1 MVRLTRGERF
11 KDARTVHN
19 QHKKQTMDEVAAA
32 TGISKSLIQALEDD
46 DNNRSVGYDKVATLA
61 AHYHIST
68 DYLLGLSD
76 DPSLSPAAT
85 DDLHLSEKA
94 IKQMKYFTCTEQ
106 HAAELSALM
115 EDRLFWSMLRE
126 IIAYQKASIAE
137 GISDSIKL
145 KYHTYEEDSCID
157 ETLNEEK
164 IEKRKR
170 ISLELPQEEHEEIT
184 KEEERDYDINSVL
197 ERARDKRT
205 TDYEV
210 DRHRK
215 LNSTQY
221 DILKNIKIK
230 DDTEHEIDTT
240 DKTDDLNTQE
250 KTIVDLIQTISINSK
265 NSKDD
270 LLQDLISNNENTVV
284 MAPINEDTNKETL
297 KEELENMTQ
306 DLERI
311 KQPLNDLTQDL
322 ILEKEKLKDLSMLTD
337 KIDEEE
343 NEEENDSNTTTSQ
356 IEKSFFT
363 NSTSFSKKD
372 FEGFEDL
379 EKDMKKS
386 SAFTKIAIFLII
398 LMLLGTIF
406 IILNYVLDLK
416 IL

>member
-1 MVRLTRGERF
+1 MNSRMEKYGDEPIENMSRS
-11 KDARTVHN
+11 ARN
-19 QHKKQTMDEVAAA
+19 RKIYSSIDFDD
-32 TGISKSLIQALEDD
+32 ISSIRT
-46 DNNRSVGYDKVATLA
+46 NNNVSV
-61 AHYHIST
+61 
-68 DYLLGLSD
+68 
-76 DPSLSPAAT
+76 
-85 DDLHLSEKA
+85 
-94 IKQMKYFTCTEQ
+94 
-106 HAAELSALM
+106 
-115 EDRLFWSMLRE
+115 
-126 IIAYQKASIAE
+126 
-137 GISDSIKL
+137 ISDAEKEIDIEKIKKYINSI
-145 KYHTYEEDSCID
+145 S
-157 ETLNEEK
+157 EEK

-184 KEEERDYDINSVL
+184 NEEERDYDINSVL

-230 DDTEHEIDTT
+230 DDTEHEINTI

-284 MAPINEDTNKETL
+284 MAPINADTNKEAL

>member
-1 MVRLTRGERF
+1 MNSRMEKYGDEPIENMSRS
-11 KDARTVHN
+11 ARN
-19 QHKKQTMDEVAAA
+19 RKIYSSIDFDD
-32 TGISKSLIQALEDD
+32 ISSIRT
-46 DNNRSVGYDKVATLA
+46 NNNVSV
-61 AHYHIST
+61 
-68 DYLLGLSD
+68 
-76 DPSLSPAAT
+76 
-85 DDLHLSEKA
+85 
-94 IKQMKYFTCTEQ
+94 
-106 HAAELSALM
+106 
-115 EDRLFWSMLRE
+115 
-126 IIAYQKASIAE
+126 
-137 GISDSIKL
+137 ISDAEKEIDIEKIKKYINSI
-145 KYHTYEEDSCID
+145 
-157 ETLNEEK
+157 NEEK

-230 DDTEHEIDTT
+230 DDTEHEIDNT

-284 MAPINEDTNKETL
+284 MAPINEDTNKEAL

>member
-1 MVRLTRGERF
+1 MNSRMEKYGDEPIENMSRS
-11 KDARTVHN
+11 ARN
-19 QHKKQTMDEVAAA
+19 RKIYSSIDFDD
-32 TGISKSLIQALEDD
+32 ISSIRT
-46 DNNRSVGYDKVATLA
+46 NNNVSV
-61 AHYHIST
+61 
-68 DYLLGLSD
+68 
-76 DPSLSPAAT
+76 
-85 DDLHLSEKA
+85 
-94 IKQMKYFTCTEQ
+94 
-106 HAAELSALM
+106 
-115 EDRLFWSMLRE
+115 
-126 IIAYQKASIAE
+126 
-137 GISDSIKL
+137 ISDAEKEIDIEKIKKYINSI
-145 KYHTYEEDSCID
+145 
-157 ETLNEEK
+157 NEEK

>member
-1 MVRLTRGERF
+1 MNSRMEKYGDEPIENMSRS
-11 KDARTVHN
+11 ARN
-19 QHKKQTMDEVAAA
+19 RKIYSSIDFDD
-32 TGISKSLIQALEDD
+32 ISSIRT
-46 DNNRSVGYDKVATLA
+46 NNNVSV
-61 AHYHIST
+61 
-68 DYLLGLSD
+68 
-76 DPSLSPAAT
+76 
-85 DDLHLSEKA
+85 
-94 IKQMKYFTCTEQ
+94 
-106 HAAELSALM
+106 
-115 EDRLFWSMLRE
+115 
-126 IIAYQKASIAE
+126 
-137 GISDSIKL
+137 ISDAEKEIDIEKIKKYINSI
-145 KYHTYEEDSCID
+145 
-157 ETLNEEK
+157 NEEK

-184 KEEERDYDINSVL
+184 NEEERDYDINSVL

-230 DDTEHEIDTT
+230 DDTEHEINTI

-265 NSKDD
+265 NNKDD

-284 MAPINEDTNKETL
+284 MAPINEDTNKEAL

>member
-1 MVRLTRGERF
+1 MNSRMEKYGDEPIENMSRS
-11 KDARTVHN
+11 ARN
-19 QHKKQTMDEVAAA
+19 RKIYSSIDFDD
-32 TGISKSLIQALEDD
+32 ISSIRT
-46 DNNRSVGYDKVATLA
+46 NNNVSV
-61 AHYHIST
+61 
-68 DYLLGLSD
+68 
-76 DPSLSPAAT
+76 
-85 DDLHLSEKA
+85 
-94 IKQMKYFTCTEQ
+94 
-106 HAAELSALM
+106 
-115 EDRLFWSMLRE
+115 
-126 IIAYQKASIAE
+126 
-137 GISDSIKL
+137 ISDAEKEIDIEKIKKYINSI
-145 KYHTYEEDSCID
+145 
-157 ETLNEEK
+157 NEEK

-284 MAPINEDTNKETL
+284 MAPINEDTNKEAL

-386 SAFTKIAIFLII
+386 SAFTRIAIFLII

>member
-1 MVRLTRGERF
+1 MNSRMEKYGDEPIENMSRS
-11 KDARTVHN
+11 ARN
-19 QHKKQTMDEVAAA
+19 RKIYSSIDFDD
-32 TGISKSLIQALEDD
+32 ISSIRT
-46 DNNRSVGYDKVATLA
+46 NNNVSV
-61 AHYHIST
+61 
-68 DYLLGLSD
+68 
-76 DPSLSPAAT
+76 
-85 DDLHLSEKA
+85 
-94 IKQMKYFTCTEQ
+94 
-106 HAAELSALM
+106 
-115 EDRLFWSMLRE
+115 
-126 IIAYQKASIAE
+126 
-137 GISDSIKL
+137 ISDAEKEIDIEKIKKYINSI
-145 KYHTYEEDSCID
+145 
-157 ETLNEEK
+157 NEEK

-184 KEEERDYDINSVL
+184 NEEERDYDINSVL

-230 DDTEHEIDTT
+230 DDTEHEINTI

-284 MAPINEDTNKETL
+284 MAPINEDTNKDAL

-306 DLERI
+306 DLEKI

>member
-1 MVRLTRGERF
+1 MNSRMEKYGDEPIENMSRS
-11 KDARTVHN
+11 ARN
-19 QHKKQTMDEVAAA
+19 RKIYSSIDFDD
-32 TGISKSLIQALEDD
+32 ISSIRT
-46 DNNRSVGYDKVATLA
+46 NNNVSV
-61 AHYHIST
+61 
-68 DYLLGLSD
+68 
-76 DPSLSPAAT
+76 
-85 DDLHLSEKA
+85 
-94 IKQMKYFTCTEQ
+94 
-106 HAAELSALM
+106 
-115 EDRLFWSMLRE
+115 
-126 IIAYQKASIAE
+126 
-137 GISDSIKL
+137 ISDAEKEIDIEKIKKYINSI
-145 KYHTYEEDSCID
+145 
-157 ETLNEEK
+157 NEEK

-284 MAPINEDTNKETL
+284 MAPINEDTNKEAL

-406 IILNYVLDLK
+406 IILNYVLDSK

>member
-1 MVRLTRGERF
+1 MNSRMEKYGDEPIENMSRS
-11 KDARTVHN
+11 ARN
-19 QHKKQTMDEVAAA
+19 RKIYSSIDFDD
-32 TGISKSLIQALEDD
+32 ISSIRT
-46 DNNRSVGYDKVATLA
+46 NNNVSV
-61 AHYHIST
+61 
-68 DYLLGLSD
+68 
-76 DPSLSPAAT
+76 
-85 DDLHLSEKA
+85 
-94 IKQMKYFTCTEQ
+94 
-106 HAAELSALM
+106 
-115 EDRLFWSMLRE
+115 
-126 IIAYQKASIAE
+126 
-137 GISDSIKL
+137 ISDAEKEIDIEKIKKYINSI
-145 KYHTYEEDSCID
+145 S
-157 ETLNEEK
+157 EEK

-170 ISLELPQEEHEEIT
+170 ISLELPQEDHEEIT
-184 KEEERDYDINSVL
+184 NEEERDYDINSVL

-230 DDTEHEIDTT
+230 DDTEHEINTI

-284 MAPINEDTNKETL
+284 MAPINADTNKEAL

>member
-1 MVRLTRGERF
+1 MNSRMEKYGDEPIENMSRS
-11 KDARTVHN
+11 ARN
-19 QHKKQTMDEVAAA
+19 RKIYSSIDFDD
-32 TGISKSLIQALEDD
+32 ISSIRT
-46 DNNRSVGYDKVATLA
+46 NNNVSV
-61 AHYHIST
+61 
-68 DYLLGLSD
+68 
-76 DPSLSPAAT
+76 
-85 DDLHLSEKA
+85 
-94 IKQMKYFTCTEQ
+94 
-106 HAAELSALM
+106 
-115 EDRLFWSMLRE
+115 
-126 IIAYQKASIAE
+126 
-137 GISDSIKL
+137 ISDAEKEIDIEKIKKYINSI
-145 KYHTYEEDSCID
+145 
-157 ETLNEEK
+157 NEEK

-230 DDTEHEIDTT
+230 DDTEHEIDNT

-284 MAPINEDTNKETL
+284 MAPINEDTNKEAL

-322 ILEKEKLKDLSMLTD
+322 ILEKEKLKDLSMLTN

>member
-1 MVRLTRGERF
+1 MNSRMEKYGDEPIENMSRS
-11 KDARTVHN
+11 ARN
-19 QHKKQTMDEVAAA
+19 RKIYSSIDFDD
-32 TGISKSLIQALEDD
+32 ISSIRT
-46 DNNRSVGYDKVATLA
+46 NNNVSV
-61 AHYHIST
+61 
-68 DYLLGLSD
+68 
-76 DPSLSPAAT
+76 
-85 DDLHLSEKA
+85 
-94 IKQMKYFTCTEQ
+94 
-106 HAAELSALM
+106 
-115 EDRLFWSMLRE
+115 
-126 IIAYQKASIAE
+126 
-137 GISDSIKL
+137 ISDAEKEIDIEKIKKYINSI
-145 KYHTYEEDSCID
+145 
-157 ETLNEEK
+157 NEEK

-240 DKTDDLNTQE
+240 DKKDDLNTQE

-284 MAPINEDTNKETL
+284 MAPINEDTNKEAL

>member
-1 MVRLTRGERF
+1 MNSRMEKYGDEPIENMSRS
-11 KDARTVHN
+11 ARN
-19 QHKKQTMDEVAAA
+19 RKIYSSIDFDD
-32 TGISKSLIQALEDD
+32 ISSIRT
-46 DNNRSVGYDKVATLA
+46 NNNVSV
-61 AHYHIST
+61 
-68 DYLLGLSD
+68 
-76 DPSLSPAAT
+76 
-85 DDLHLSEKA
+85 
-94 IKQMKYFTCTEQ
+94 
-106 HAAELSALM
+106 
-115 EDRLFWSMLRE
+115 
-126 IIAYQKASIAE
+126 
-137 GISDSIKL
+137 ISDAEKEIDIEKIKKYINSI
-145 KYHTYEEDSCID
+145 
-157 ETLNEEK
+157 NEEK

-284 MAPINEDTNKETL
+284 MAPINEDTNKEAL

-306 DLERI
+306 DLEKI

>member
-1 MVRLTRGERF
+1 MNSRMEKYGDEPIENMSRS
-11 KDARTVHN
+11 ARN
-19 QHKKQTMDEVAAA
+19 RKIYSSIDFDD
-32 TGISKSLIQALEDD
+32 ISSIRT
-46 DNNRSVGYDKVATLA
+46 NNNVSV
-61 AHYHIST
+61 
-68 DYLLGLSD
+68 
-76 DPSLSPAAT
+76 
-85 DDLHLSEKA
+85 
-94 IKQMKYFTCTEQ
+94 
-106 HAAELSALM
+106 
-115 EDRLFWSMLRE
+115 
-126 IIAYQKASIAE
+126 
-137 GISDSIKL
+137 ISDAEKEIDIEKIKKYINSI
-145 KYHTYEEDSCID
+145 
-157 ETLNEEK
+157 NEEK

-170 ISLELPQEEHEEIT
+170 ISLELPQEEHEEIK

-240 DKTDDLNTQE
+240 DKKDDLNTQE

-284 MAPINEDTNKETL
+284 MAPINEDTNKEAL

>member
-1 MVRLTRGERF
+1 MNSRMEKYGDEPIENMSRS
-11 KDARTVHN
+11 ARN
-19 QHKKQTMDEVAAA
+19 RKIYSSIDFDD
-32 TGISKSLIQALEDD
+32 ISSIRT
-46 DNNRSVGYDKVATLA
+46 NNNVSV
-61 AHYHIST
+61 
-68 DYLLGLSD
+68 
-76 DPSLSPAAT
+76 
-85 DDLHLSEKA
+85 
-94 IKQMKYFTCTEQ
+94 
-106 HAAELSALM
+106 
-115 EDRLFWSMLRE
+115 
-126 IIAYQKASIAE
+126 
-137 GISDSIKL
+137 ISDAEKEIDIEKIKKYINSI
-145 KYHTYEEDSCID
+145 
-157 ETLNEEK
+157 NEEK

-284 MAPINEDTNKETL
+284 MAPINEDTNKEAL